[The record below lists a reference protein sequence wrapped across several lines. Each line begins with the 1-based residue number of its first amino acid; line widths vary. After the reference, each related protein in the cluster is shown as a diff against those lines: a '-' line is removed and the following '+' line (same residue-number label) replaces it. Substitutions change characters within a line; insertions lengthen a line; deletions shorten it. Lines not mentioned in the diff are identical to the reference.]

1 MSILPSG
8 CGGNYPIQID
18 PGRIAVYGTTLHV
31 LVTWAYGE
39 GKFDYQSCRRLSA
52 LNLIA
57 GGPGWGRTELW
68 DLQATI
74 PQDEQIYTQDQ
85 LIRGEAPRFRR
96 MLRNL
101 LAERFNLVIR
111 SETKEVTAYALTAE
125 KGAPRLTLRPEIDT
139 EVRGMLTR
147 QSPGIMPERG
157 LFFVKDSP
165 ISDLIPL
172 LEKDISALIVDQT
185 GLTERYSF
193 VIEYTP
199 LDRLNS
205 GGTPFA
211 GPSLFSAL
219 PEQVGLKL
227 EKTKKTT
234 ETWVIESADRA
245 SEN

>member
-1 MSILPSG
+1 
-8 CGGNYPIQID
+8 
-18 PGRIAVYGTTLHV
+18 
-31 LVTWAYGE
+31 
-39 GKFDYQSCRRLSA
+39 
-52 LNLIA
+52 
-57 GGPGWGRTELW
+57 
-68 DLQATI
+68 
-74 PQDEQIYTQDQ
+74 
-85 LIRGEAPRFRR
+85 
-96 MLRNL
+96 
-101 LAERFNLVIR
+101 
-111 SETKEVTAYALTAE
+111 
-125 KGAPRLTLRPEIDT
+125 
-139 EVRGMLTR
+139 MLTR